1 MAKRWSGGQSP
12 PHGDVPA
19 RLYSSMVPPLEMAE
33 VIWLIDP
40 LFPFYLHV
48 PITHHFF
55 LSLSG
60 YISPEKKGLDAYRAI
75 AKTIEAFSFLW
86 YLLRTSLWN
95 ILLNLSSFRKWMQ
108 VVLDPRFPPCVSKEK
123 LVWWELA
130 MVRGPNFSL
139 I

>member
-1 MAKRWSGGQSP
+1 MGGLNGADGYIVSYLWCEMAKRSSGGQS

-19 RLYSSMVPPLEMAE
+19 RLYSNMVPPLEMAE

-60 YISPEKKGLDAYRAI
+60 YISPEKNRAGAYRAI

-86 YLLRTSLWN
+86 YLLRTSL
-95 ILLNLSSFRKWMQ
+95 
-108 VVLDPRFPPCVSKEK
+108 
-123 LVWWELA
+123 
-130 MVRGPNFSL
+130 
-139 I
+139 